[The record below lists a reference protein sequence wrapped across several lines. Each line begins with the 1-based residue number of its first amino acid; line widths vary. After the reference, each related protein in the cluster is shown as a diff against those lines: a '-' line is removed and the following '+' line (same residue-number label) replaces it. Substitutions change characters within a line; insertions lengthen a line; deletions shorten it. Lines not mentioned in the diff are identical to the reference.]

1 MDRASGYGPEGWGF
15 ESLQVHE
22 RRIIAPFNF
31 KDHSNMQRHILSI
44 LILILTFCQIAA
56 AQQKTIIIPPKLSA
70 PPVIDGI
77 LSEDIWKEENGISG
91 FKTFAPDYGKDLP
104 FKTIVWVAYDEEN
117 LYYAFRCFDSEPDKI
132 KVSVDARDKIRQ
144 DDWVCVNLDSFNDQ
158 QTLYCIYSNANGI
171 QMDTRYAAG
180 KEDLGMDLVFYSA
193 GSIDEKGYSVEIKL
207 PLKSIR
213 FSNKEPVMME
223 ATFERFISR
232 LSTQGT
238 FPPLDPDQGMAFL
251 TQMQPIKYEGIKHYK
266 LLEIL
271 PSVTYSYKGEQD
283 GGKMTTIENK
293 PDAGL
298 TVKYGIT
305 SQLVLDAT
313 INPDFSQ
320 VEADAGQVD
329 ANLRYQLF
337 FPEKRPFFQEGNENF
352 QIAGLAMEN
361 PIYTLV
367 HTRNMVNPV
376 IGAKLSGKAGIK
388 NTLSAMYAADRI
400 PEDEQMSYGKISNYP
415 VLRYKRSLKGDGF
428 LGAIGTAAEKDNS
441 TNMVYG
447 ADGQLRIN
455 KSTLFEFN
463 GLYSYTNDTASGV
476 DRKPGNAFGAML
488 HSEQRNID
496 YNVAVYNLSEF
507 FISQT
512 GFVTRT
518 GVTGFSGTLTP
529 KLYTDSKIFRRFDFG
544 LYSGQIRDNIYDK
557 WETYNS
563 FSVASLLGGTFRVN
577 LRVNYSNEI
586 YLNEKFS
593 TSGFQATL
601 TGRVGTK
608 LNGTLIYRKKD
619 SPHYSSLNQGYG
631 NTYQV
636 DLRYLPFE
644 KLHTQATITYQNL
657 YMQSDDSKI
666 FDYLIARGRVTYQVN
681 KYLFFRGITEYN
693 KYRKSLMTDFLASF
707 TYIPGTVFHIGYGS
721 FYEHREWDGTDYV
734 NSERINEMKRGFFL
748 KISYLFRL

>member
-1 MDRASGYGPEGWGF
+1 MLNQLAS
-15 ESLQVHE
+15 
-22 RRIIAPFNF
+22 
-31 KDHSNMQRHILSI
+31 
-44 LILILTFCQIAA
+44 
-56 AQQKTIIIPPKLSA
+56 AQQNAVIKPVKISA
-70 PPVIDGI
+70 PPVIDGV
-77 LSEDIWKEENGISG
+77 LSEDFYKDSTGITG
-91 FKTFAPDYGKDLP
+91 FKTFVPDYGKDLP
-104 FKTIVWVAYDEEN
+104 FKTIVWVSYDEEN

-180 KEDLGMDLVFYSA
+180 NEDLGMDLVFYSA
-193 GSIDEKGYSVEIKL
+193 GSIDESGYSIEIKL

-213 FSNKEPVMME
+213 FSNKEPVMMG

-238 FPPLDPDQGMAFL
+238 YPPLDPDQGMAFL
-251 TQMQPIKYEGIKHYK
+251 TQMQPLQYEGIKHYK

-271 PSVTYSYKGEQD
+271 PALTYSYKGVQD
-283 GGKMTTIENK
+283 AGKMTTTENK

-298 TVKYGIT
+298 TLKYGIT

-352 QIAGLAMEN
+352 QIAGLSMES

-367 HTRNMVNPV
+367 HTRNIANPV
-376 IGAKLSGKAGIK
+376 VGAKLSGKMGIK
-388 NTLSAMYAADRI
+388 NTISAMYAADRI
-400 PEDEQMSYGKISNYP
+400 PEEDQNTYGTIANFP
-415 VLRYKRSLKGDGF
+415 VLRYKRSLKGDSF
-428 LGAIGTAAEKDNS
+428 LGAIGTAVEKDNS
-441 TNMVYG
+441 SNMVYG

-455 KSTLFEFN
+455 QSTLFEFN
-463 GLYSYTNDTASGV
+463 GLYSYTNDTAQGINK
-476 DRKPGNAFGAML
+476 KPGQSFGLVL
-488 HSEQRNID
+488 HSEKRNID
-496 YNVAVYNLSEF
+496 YSIGVNNISEF

-518 GVTGFSGTLTP
+518 GITGFTGSVTP
-529 KLYTDSKIFRRFDFG
+529 KIYTDSKIFRRFDFG
-544 LYSGQIRDNIYDK
+544 LYSNQIRDNIYDK

-563 FSVASLLGGTFRVN
+563 FSLVSLLGGTFKTN
-577 LRVNYSNEI
+577 FRVNYSSEV
-586 YLNEKFS
+586 YLNEKFN
-593 TSGFQATL
+593 TSGFQATVS
-601 TGRVGTK
+601 GRVGTK
-608 LNGTLIYRKKD
+608 LNGSILYRTRN
-619 SPHYSSLNQGYG
+619 SPYYATQSQGYG
-631 NTYQV
+631 HTYIA

-644 KLHTQATITYQNL
+644 KLHTQITVTYQDL
-657 YMQSDDSKI
+657 FMESDNSKV
-666 FDYLIARGRVTYQVN
+666 FDYLIARGRVTYQLN
-681 KYLFFRGITEYN
+681 KYLFFRGIAEYN
-693 KYRKSLMTDFLASF
+693 DYKESLTTDFLASF

-721 FYEHREWDGTDYV
+721 FYEHKEWDGTDYIESDKV
-734 NSERINEMKRGFFL
+734 NEMKRGFFL